1 MNSAGCYRLKKI
13 SKVAKLER
21 LGSEA
26 SKDIIPKRH
35 KMLQMFVWWG
45 AQTVTNISHY
55 IFVIFQQISLK
66 LGIFSDFKGFSQRC
80 RGIFAN

>member
-26 SKDIIPKRH
+26 SKDVIPKRH

-45 AQTVTNISHY
+45 AQTVTNIPHY

-66 LGIFSDFKGFSQRC
+66 LGIFSDFQGISQRC
-80 RGIFAN
+80 GRIFAN

>member
-45 AQTVTNISHY
+45 AKLLPTSHTT
-55 IFVIFQQISLK
+55 SL
-66 LGIFSDFKGFSQRC
+66 
-80 RGIFAN
+80 

>member
-35 KMLQMFVWWG
+35 KKVQVWKVQSI
-45 AQTVTNISHY
+45 AHNLSISPMNGY
-55 IFVIFQQISLK
+55 DS
-66 LGIFSDFKGFSQRC
+66 
-80 RGIFAN
+80 